1 MKAFRSRRI
10 GKSCFREQTFNTPTR
25 TAPVGISSGKR
36 HAKRAGPVQGHGGQ
50 CRYPPEA
57 AAHGPGSGGVPDR
70 GSAPFHPLGTHL
82 LQRVRRPA
90 AQGGA
95 RQNHRPINRIRKA
108 SSFCLLPP
116 IISYTTVRI
125 RFLQGASYAAYG
137 RRSTIICLG
146 EQAQQ
151 SAGRDSSGVE
161 SHVGHLRGMCTE
173 IQSRR
178 APDEGGP
185 GSFYL
190 PEMRTSRHSAQ
201 GGCRPGPPA
210 RGIADSHSRNFI
222 LSAKPSPALCWF
234 KERNA

>member
-10 GKSCFREQTFNTPTR
+10 GKSCVREQIPTR
-25 TAPVGISSGKR
+25 
-36 HAKRAGPVQGHGGQ
+36 
-50 CRYPPEA
+50 
-57 AAHGPGSGGVPDR
+57 SGGSWAGQRRRPEP
-70 GSAPFHPLGTHL
+70 GLSSISAPGHASA
-82 LQRVRRPA
+82 PA
-90 AQGGA
+90 GSTAGSPRGG
-95 RQNHRPINRIRKA
+95 RQNHRPTNRIRKA

>member
-1 MKAFRSRRI
+1 MNFMPSPATMPSEGLQI
-10 GKSCFREQTFNTPTR
+10 Q
-25 TAPVGISSGKR
+25 
-36 HAKRAGPVQGHGGQ
+36 
-50 CRYPPEA
+50 
-57 AAHGPGSGGVPDR
+57 GGV
-70 GSAPFHPLGTHL
+70 
-82 LQRVRRPA
+82 
-90 AQGGA
+90 
-95 RQNHRPINRIRKA
+95 RQNHRPTNRIRKA

-116 IISYTTVRI
+116 IISYTTERI

>member
-1 MKAFRSRRI
+1 MNSMPSPATMPSEGLQVQEDREELCQGTDTHPKRRLM
-10 GKSCFREQTFNTPTR
+10 GR
-25 TAPVGISSGKR
+25 
-36 HAKRAGPVQGHGGQ
+36 
-50 CRYPPEA
+50 A
-57 AAHGPGSGGVPDR
+57 AAASRTGAQLHFGPWARICSGGFDGR
-70 GSAPFHPLGTHL
+70 QSK
-82 LQRVRRPA
+82 
-90 AQGGA
+90 GG
-95 RQNHRPINRIRKA
+95 RQNHRPTNRIRKA

-116 IISYTTVRI
+116 IISYTTEKI

-190 PEMRTSRHSAQ
+190 PEMRTSHHSAQ